1 MRFSIVVHKDP
12 SSDYGVI
19 VPDLPGCFSAGGSL
33 DEAIEQAREA
43 IECHLEGFLIDGQPI
58 PQAHPIEVHQ
68 ANPDYADGVWA
79 VVEIDLAKLSSKA
92 KRINITLP
100 ERLLTIID
108 QAAAR
113 EGESRSG
120 LLARAALEYVERHG
134 ESR

>member
-1 MRFSIVVHKDP
+1 MNSNGGGSIPLPDLRTQHVFEPMRLSREPLRGWYPRVAIDFVLSHLDTRGYRRFS
-12 SSDYGVI
+12 G
-19 VPDLPGCFSAGGSL
+19 A
-33 DEAIEQAREA
+33 AA
-43 IECHLEGFLIDGQPI
+43 
-58 PQAHPIEVHQ
+58 
-68 ANPDYADGVWA
+68 
-79 VVEIDLAKLSSKA
+79 
-92 KRINITLP
+92 LP